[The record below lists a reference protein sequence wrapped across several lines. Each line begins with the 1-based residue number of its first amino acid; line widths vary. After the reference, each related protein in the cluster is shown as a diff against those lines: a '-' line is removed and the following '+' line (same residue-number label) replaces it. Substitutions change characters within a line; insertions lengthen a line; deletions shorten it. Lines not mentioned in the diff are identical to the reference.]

1 MSSELIVLIVLVL
14 FFLML
19 AIEMPVAFALGFSGA
34 IGVIMLHSFD
44 VASSVLANVPY
55 ESTAKFSLVVIP
67 LYILLGAM
75 ATQARIPERIYGLI
89 NRVVGRFR
97 GGMAIATIGA
107 CGGFAAV
114 SGSSVATAATLGKI
128 SVRQM
133 IRHGYR
139 PELATGI
146 VAIGATLGILIPP
159 SIILIMYSIMSGESI
174 EALFSAGIIPGI
186 LSAIA
191 YIITALVVL
200 RRQSPVPAEDL
211 VRFAGLD
218 EAVAVG
224 AGRADPMLRQQAEG
238 GGTAVLSKTA
248 TSGGSRPSGGSTA
261 SSSGSIG
268 SVSLFSEWRSVFWL
282 GAILVAVLMGIFTGT
297 TTLTESAGVASVVA
311 LVAVVAEH
319 FKGGV
324 RTVVGKVRDALAE
337 TAAVTSMIFAIV
349 IGAGIFAYF
358 LVSARVPNNVSRFFA
373 DVDLPPIL
381 IVILILVMIIPLG
394 MFLES
399 MAVVVIVVPI
409 VYPTIIELG
418 FDGIWFAI
426 LLVKL
431 VEVGLLTPPVGMNCF
446 VISGATGIPLER
458 VFKGVAPFLVCEV
471 VIVAVLIIFPDIV
484 LWLPGVV
491 ESMGSST
498 GP

>member
-1 MSSELIVLIVLVL
+1 MSSEFIVLIVLVL

-19 AIEMPVAFALGFSGA
+19 AIEMPVAFALGSSGA
-34 IGVIMLHSFD
+34 VGVILLHSFD

-75 ATQARIPERIYGLI
+75 ASQAKIPERIYALI

-97 GGMAIATIGA
+97 GGMAVATIGA

-128 SVRQM
+128 SVGQM

-174 EALFSAGIIPGI
+174 EALFSAGIIPGV
-186 LSAIA
+186 LSAMA
-191 YIITALVVL
+191 YIVTALVVL
-200 RRQSPVPAEDL
+200 RRQPAATSEDIA
-211 VRFAGLD
+211 RYAG
-218 EAVAVG
+218 EGASAVTVG
-224 AGRADPMLRQQAEG
+224 GQMNATMERSAG
-238 GGTAVLSKTA
+238 GGTAVLDRTA
-248 TSGGSRPSGGSTA
+248 LAGSGRTA
-261 SSSGSIG
+261 GSGSPSRG
-268 SVSLFSEWRSVFWL
+268 TGGESVFAQWRSVFWL
-282 GAILVAVLMGIFTGT
+282 GVILAAVLLGIFTGT
-297 TTLTESAGVASVVA
+297 TTLTESAGVASLVA
-311 LVAVVAEH
+311 LVAVLVEH

-324 RTVVGKVRDALAE
+324 RYVVGRVRDALAE
-337 TAAVTSMIFAIV
+337 TASVTSMIFAIV
-349 IGAGIFAYF
+349 IGAGVFAYF

-373 DVDLPPIL
+373 DLDLPPIL
-381 IVILILVMIIPLG
+381 IVILLLAMVIPLG

-409 VYPTIIELG
+409 VYPTIVELG
-418 FDGIWFAI
+418 FDGVWFAI
-426 LLVKL
+426 LLVKV
-431 VEVGLLTPPVGMNCF
+431 VEIGLLTPPVGMNCF

-458 VFKGVAPFLVCEV
+458 VFKGVLPFLICEV
-471 VIVAVLIIFPDIV
+471 AIVALLIVFPDIV

-491 ESMGSST
+491 ESLGAST
-498 GP
+498 TP